1 LRRRTGRIGTMAS
14 ARVRARQPHRLFDT
28 NHYERLGV
36 APDAT
41 PEDIHAA
48 YRRVARAHHPD
59 LGNATVGADE
69 MAAVNQAWFILR
81 DPERRATYDREAL
94 VISDRGPDRSTAADP
109 AHADLAEVTPRR
121 VWWLFL
127 ITAVSAVTIGIVL
140 LLIAFSQGY

>member
-1 LRRRTGRIGTMAS
+1 MCVQRHRI
-14 ARVRARQPHRLFDT
+14 FDT

-48 YRRVARAHHPD
+48 CRRVARAYHPD
-59 LGNATVGADE
+59 LGDAGSADK
-69 MAAVNQAWFILR
+69 MAAINQAWFVLR
-81 DPERRATYDREAL
+81 DPARRATYDREAL
-94 VISDRGPDRSTAADP
+94 VIVDRGPDRSIARDPTQEDP
-109 AHADLAEVTPRR
+109 AKVTPRR

-127 ITAVSAVTIGIVL
+127 ITALFAVTIGIVL